1 MSKSG
6 TKTEDRADRVIVVMP
21 AYNAAR
27 TLEKTFR
34 SIPEELRERVILVDD
49 HSRDQTVAVARKL
62 GIASIIEHDRNRGYG
77 ANQKTCYREA
87 LRQRAT
93 IVVMVH
99 PDNQYDARLIPAFV
113 QFIKAGTCDIILGN
127 RIRTRQDA
135 LSGGMPKYKYLANRI
150 LTLIANCCLGTNLGD
165 FHSGFRVYSRNVLE
179 NVAWEDN
186 ADDFSF
192 DPEFL
197 AKAVFL
203 GYRVG
208 DAPIPC
214 SYPAD
219 ASSIGFRSSV
229 VYGMQLLIVLGRHLL
244 ARLAQCSQN
253 RRRHGALASHS
264 RQKP

>member
-1 MSKSG
+1 MRESG
-6 TKTEDRADRVIVVMP
+6 TKTEDGAERVIIVLP

-27 TLEKTFR
+27 TLEKTLCG
-34 SIPEELRERVILVDD
+34 IPDELHERVILVDD
-49 HSRDQTVAVARKL
+49 HSQDQTVAVARKL

-77 ANQKTCYREA
+77 ANQKTCYRAA
-87 LRQRAT
+87 LRQGAT
-93 IVVMVH
+93 IVVMLH

-113 QFIKAGTCDIILGN
+113 QFLKAGTCDVILGN
-127 RIRTRQDA
+127 RIRSRSDA
-135 LSGGMPKYKYLANRI
+135 LSGGMPKYKYFANRV
-150 LTLIANCCLGTNLGD
+150 LTFIANCCLGTNLGD

-197 AKAVFL
+197 SKAL
-203 GYRVG
+203 LLNYRVG

-219 ASSIGFRSSV
+219 ASSISFRSSV
-229 VYGMQLLIVLGRHLL
+229 VYGMQLLIVLGRYLL
-244 ARLAQCSQN
+244 VRWARVV
-253 RRRHGALASHS
+253 HS
-264 RQKP
+264 VLIKQ